1 MARLKGVSPHRALIF
16 NGFRSEKVNR
26 KMNQIPR
33 FEIGMFQEIKREIP
47 SGVSWPLAR
56 EMRSLERGVRRR
68 QRTTEG
74 NRIRKELGRGKRTL
88 REVSEQIES
97 RSFSTVD
104 AVRDSDPFVSIPGQS
119 EPGMSKD
126 SVRNPANSVGMT
138 HEVLSHG
145 AGMTVEFHEER
156 CRFNPQEGTKLPAH
170 ARFQLFVIL
179 LCDIGTSRP
188 AEERTK

>member
-56 EMRSLERGVRRR
+56 EMRSLEREVRRR

-88 REVSEQIES
+88 REVS
-97 RSFSTVD
+97 
-104 AVRDSDPFVSIPGQS
+104 
-119 EPGMSKD
+119 
-126 SVRNPANSVGMT
+126 
-138 HEVLSHG
+138 
-145 AGMTVEFHEER
+145 
-156 CRFNPQEGTKLPAH
+156 
-170 ARFQLFVIL
+170 
-179 LCDIGTSRP
+179 
-188 AEERTK
+188 